1 MRQVRVFLSS
11 TFLDFQ
17 WERDHLNTRVL
28 PEVNAAL
35 RERGLR
41 IDLIDLRWGVSD
53 EAGLDHAAVEVCL
66 GEIERCC
73 AGDAAPAFILM
84 LGEREGWQPL
94 PTLVEAG
101 RFAQLLEALPAGT
114 PGGQA
119 LRDWYRRDDNHLPP
133 SWALRSRRGTP
144 EADPARWS
152 AVEQGLIEAVVAQA
166 GTLAPELVAL
176 FTTPVTRMEAD
187 RALTLVGRHPG
198 RVSAMRRHGGPGAG
212 AGLLR
217 RLFGSRAR
225 PADDPGRPRLDAY
238 WDALSQQLGDAAVE
252 LVSRDGSDENY
263 RARFDAWA
271 RDCLLR
277 AMPAGAGADPSP
289 EVPAAAT
296 APTVPRRI
304 ERRLLDWLAA
314 PGPGVVLVHGR
325 SGSGK
330 SVLAHRFRQLA
341 GERTRARGV
350 HLAED
355 SVAYDTAGFLERLGA
370 CLSLPVAAQEE
381 GSARIARLHAALG
394 AAGQGLLVVDALES
408 VAWRDASE
416 ALAWLPDQ
424 VGAGTRVLLTTSSD
438 AIRQAFLGLYP
449 EQALVALDEM
459 DDEESAAQIEAVLAA
474 ARRRV
479 TPAQATALLEG
490 TRGLPGRALANRIAA
505 VFARRLAAD
514 APAPERPDGLQGWV
528 RLWIDDL
535 AEARGHGR
543 PLVASTLALVVAA
556 RHRVSE
562 LDLFATLARS
572 DEVRT
577 WFAAAFP
584 YAPPPPE
591 GLPRTTFSRLMT
603 DLGDM
608 FDEDGDDGELYYRL
622 SHALLRDALA
632 AELGAERLAWA
643 HRELA
648 ARGMEDTATGVA
660 GDAPSPY
667 RLGETLYQLVRSGPG
682 ARAALESLYADL
694 GVLAAKTA
702 PGGLAD
708 TLQEVDLLHADRAWE
723 SPLLQAAGELLRQLG
738 AQLRRLPERA
748 ERADLL
754 RQAIDADLAS
764 NPLRQALHARGDDG
778 PRIRQCLAMPWLPG
792 LVRIDA
798 DPSRAQ
804 VRSLAFDDELA
815 MVQEDGSI
823 AIVGALHGEV
833 RRLLPGHPGGD
844 SAGAGLELAPV
855 PGRRLLS
862 GGRDGTVA
870 LSSVAAGRDLLRL
883 ATGGGP
889 VVRVDRL
896 TDGTLMAFGRG
907 RDDQGGVL
915 YRWSAD
921 GTPSGRIEV
930 AGGSLS
936 CQAIAAD
943 GAHVDTTVAAD
954 LALPR
959 LNSAGNRLFAAF
971 QSHFA
976 AIDHDHVLTT
986 GMGATA
992 IWSFRSGGAVLALSS
1007 LFHGHSHAPKL
1018 VLPSRGNVLLAT
1030 GGGGLLRLD
1039 PHAGR
1044 IEVLQPGTDAGGADR
1059 LDATRLFSWTTDP
1072 DGRLCITLLD
1082 IASGEVLARFRTD
1095 PPEEPSSSY
1104 FRGAAS
1110 NVFRGVLPMDGHLLA
1125 WSGYGC
1131 ERVDLDEGRL
1141 QSLARWDFDQY
1152 TTRAL
1157 AIDGRHALLLQGG
1170 RPVVFDSV
1178 LGATTYD
1185 LSGHTGQLEELEA
1198 LGDGRVLA
1206 RPWRGRPF
1214 YWDVQASLRW
1224 IDSRDL
1230 SELARQPQGT
1240 RDALLL
1246 PGRHLL
1252 AQHRPRPTAITR
1264 FGLWQAGERRLQE
1277 AAEIVGVE
1285 IVDEKGEGGSCANRF
1300 GPLLLLHGGGPGAFR
1315 LVALPDQG
1323 VFEFRGR
1330 AAAPLRHVL
1339 PLFDEGGLSRLAVAC
1354 VLVSDGDGLEA
1365 VAIENGLA
1373 WALPR
1378 PDAHPVLGLARLAEG
1393 VLLVAT
1399 ARALWR
1405 MDFATLLPRDPRYTR
1420 LAGVD
1425 DDDGDGAEVLGL
1437 VHGEADP
1444 AGLLLARRRQVP
1456 GDKDSPFETLALA
1469 YDLARGTLDRQVLPH
1484 ASQWTV
1490 VDGGIVLHP
1499 FSAAAIDLRFDPA
1512 TGSVTQR
1519 PHGAGHVHAWPRRPL
1534 QRIAGSR
1541 FEGRR
1546 VERRPLFESRPGLA
1560 LEWQDD
1566 AGRLRFLGDRIES
1579 DTIRGVARW
1588 FADGGYDV
1596 LDFDPGERR
1605 IVVRTRHDQAIQ
1617 LLDASPDPAAPDP
1630 RQASVVE
1637 RAKAQVDPALARLL
1651 RRCGQPALAAA
1662 MARHWIGE
1670 VQQGASAGKAERLAL
1685 VLLELAEAAIATGD
1699 LELTSRALQ
1708 DQAGLL
1714 PAIRAESGVDAA
1726 GWLSVAMAETAA
1738 KHAIASGRPGDAH
1751 APLLP
1756 PPGQPLDPALLRYRL
1771 AVYLHAALPLL
1782 RPDPDRHALVLA
1794 AREALGQALDALGAE
1809 AAAAGAGMLGDLD
1822 WLLARCAPPPSLD
1835 PAGVDWAVAAGDAHA
1850 ASLQRA
1856 LAGDGHA
1863 CNTLGAAFGR
1873 GQSVERNPAFAAYWY
1888 QRGVDAGHIQSA
1900 FNLSQMYRHGEGVA
1914 KDMVRSFELL
1924 RHAAE
1929 GGMTMAKCNLGN
1941 QLIRGEGCEPDP
1953 VEARLWLQQ
1962 ACDEGDTIAP
1972 VSLAVLLAT
1981 GEGGPRDLAGARELL
1996 QPLARLGNPNA
2007 IALLARLDAA
2017 AP

>member
-1 MRQVRVFLSS
+1 MHQVRVFLSS

-17 WERDHLNTRVL
+17 WERDHLNTCVL

-35 RERGLR
+35 CERGLR

-94 PTLVEAG
+94 PTLIEAG

-114 PGGQA
+114 PGGQV
-119 LRDWYRRDDNHLPP
+119 LRAWYRRDDNHLPP

-152 AVEQGLIEAVVAQA
+152 AIEHGLIEAVVAQA

-187 RALTLVGRHPG
+187 RALALVGRHPG
-198 RVSAMRRHGGPGAG
+198 RVSAMRRYGGAG
-212 AGLLR
+212 ARAGLLR

-238 WDALSQQLGDAAVE
+238 WDTLSQQLGDAAME

-263 RARFDAWA
+263 RACFDAWA

-277 AMPAGAGADPSP
+277 AVPSGAGADPSP
-289 EVPAAAT
+289 EVSVVAS

-330 SVLAHRFRQLA
+330 SVLARRFRQLA
-341 GERTRARGV
+341 SERTRARGV

-370 CLSLPVAAQEE
+370 CLSLPVVAQEE
-381 GSARIARLHAALG
+381 AGARIARLHAALG
-394 AAGQGLLVVDALES
+394 AAGQGVLVVDALES

-449 EQALVALDEM
+449 EQALAVLDEM

-479 TPAQATALLEG
+479 TPAQATALVEG

-514 APAPERPDGLQGWV
+514 APAPARPEGLQGWV
-528 RLWIDDL
+528 RLWMEDL

-543 PLVASTLALVVAA
+543 PLVASTLALVFVA

-562 LDLFATLARS
+562 LDLFATLAHS
-572 DEVRT
+572 GEVRA
-577 WFAAAFP
+577 WFVAAFP
-584 YAPPPPE
+584 FAPPPPE

-603 DLGDM
+603 DLSDM
-608 FDEDGDDGELYYRL
+608 FDEDGGAGELYYRL

-682 ARAALESLYADL
+682 ARATLESLYADV

-702 PGGLAD
+702 PAGLAD
-708 TLQEVDLLHADRAWE
+708 TLEEVDLLHADRGWD

-738 AQLRRLPERA
+738 AQLRRLPEHA

-754 RQAIDADLAS
+754 RQAIDVDLAS
-764 NPLRQALHARGDDG
+764 NPLRQALHARDDG
-778 PRIRQCLAMPWLPG
+778 PRIRQCLVMPRLPG

-798 DPSRAQ
+798 DPSRAL

-833 RRLLPGHPGGD
+833 RRQLPGHPGGD
-844 SAGAGLELAPV
+844 AAGSGIELVPV

-862 GGRDGTVA
+862 CGRDGEVA
-870 LSSVAAGRDLLRL
+870 LSSVPAGRDLLRL

-907 RDDQGGVL
+907 RDDQGGIL

-930 AGGSLS
+930 AGSSLPG
-936 CQAIAAD
+936 QAIAAD
-943 GAHVDTTVAAD
+943 GAHVDTTVATD

-992 IWSFRSGGAVLALSS
+992 IWSFRSGGAVLSLSS

-1018 VLPSRGNVLLAT
+1018 VLPSRGNALLAT

-1039 PHAGR
+1039 PHEGR
-1044 IEVLQPGTDAGGADR
+1044 IEVLQRGTESGGADQ
-1059 LDATRLFSWTTDP
+1059 LDDARLFSWTTDP

-1141 QSLARWDFDQY
+1141 RSLARWGFDQY
-1152 TTRAL
+1152 TTQAL
-1157 AIDGRHALLLQGG
+1157 AIDGRRALLLQGG

-1178 LGATTYD
+1178 LGAAIYD
-1185 LSGHTGQLEELEA
+1185 LSGRTGQIEELEA
-1198 LGDGRVLA
+1198 LGDGRMLA
-1206 RPWRGRPF
+1206 KPWRGRPF

-1230 SELARQPQGT
+1230 SELGGQPQGT

-1252 AQHRPRPTAITR
+1252 ARHRPRPSAVTR
-1264 FGLWQAGERRLQE
+1264 FGLWQAGERQLEQ

-1330 AAAPLRHVL
+1330 TAAPLRHVL
-1339 PLFDEGGLSRLAVAC
+1339 PLFDEDGSSRLAVAC
-1354 VLVSDGDGLEA
+1354 VLVSDGDGLEV
-1365 VAIENGLA
+1365 VAIENGLS

-1378 PDAHPVLGLARLAEG
+1378 PDAQPVLGFVRLDEG
-1393 VLLVAT
+1393 VVLVAT

-1405 MDFATLLPRDPRYTR
+1405 IDFATLLPREPRYIR

-1425 DDDGDGAEVLGL
+1425 DDDGEDAEVLGL

-1444 AGLLLARRRQVP
+1444 AGLLLARCRQVP
-1456 GDKDSPFETLALA
+1456 GDKDSPFETLVLA

-1490 VDGGIVLHP
+1490 VDGGLVLHP
-1499 FSAAAIDLRFDPA
+1499 VSGAAIDLRFDPA
-1512 TGSVTQR
+1512 TRTMAPQ
-1519 PHGAGHVHAWPRRPL
+1519 PHRVGQVHAWPRRPL
-1534 QRIAGSR
+1534 QRIVRSL
-1541 FEGRR
+1541 FEGSG
-1546 VERRPLFESRPGLA
+1546 VERRPLFESHPGLV

-1579 DTIRGVARW
+1579 DTSRGVVRW

-1605 IVVRTRHDQAIQ
+1605 IVVRTRHDQTIQ
-1617 LLDASPDPAAPDP
+1617 LLDASPDPVAPDP

-1670 VQQGASAGKAERLAL
+1670 VEQGASAGKAERLAL

-1699 LELTSRALQ
+1699 IELTSRALQ
-1708 DQAGLL
+1708 EQVGLL
-1714 PAIRAESGVDAA
+1714 PAIRAESGAHAV

-1738 KHAIASGRPGDAH
+1738 KHAIISGRPEDAH
-1751 APLLP
+1751 ASLLP
-1756 PPGQPLDPALLRYRL
+1756 PLGQPLDPALLRYRL

-1782 RPDPDRHALVLA
+1782 RPDPVRHARVLA
-1794 AREALGQALDALGAE
+1794 AREALGEALDALGDE
-1809 AAAAGAGMLGDLD
+1809 AAAAGAGVLGDLD
-1822 WLLARCAPPPSLD
+1822 WLLARCAPPPTPD

-1856 LAGDGHA
+1856 LAGDGDA

-1888 QRGVDAGHIQSA
+1888 QRGVHAGHSPSA

-1914 KDMVRSFELL
+1914 KDLVRSFELL
-1924 RHAAE
+1924 RRAAE
-1929 GGMTMAKCNLGN
+1929 GGITMAKSNLGN
-1941 QLIRGEGCEPDP
+1941 QLIRGEGCAPDP

-1962 ACDEGDTIAP
+1962 ACAEGDTLAP
-1972 VSLAVLLAT
+1972 VSLALLLAT

-2007 IALLARLDAA
+2007 ITLLARLEGA